1 MIMQRL
7 RRRLPRLLLA
17 YGWLIC
23 ISAFTAFPFVSMLS
37 ISFKSRPEMFSR
49 LLALWPKQPTL
60 DNYEYMLTKTD
71 LPRYFLNSMKIGVST
86 TLLAVVLTT
95 LSAYAISR
103 FRFRFRRAL
112 ATWLIAGQLLPGVI
126 TILPLF
132 LVLARLGLVNTHIGL
147 IIVDTVAA
155 LPFCTWML
163 KGYFDNVP
171 VELEEAAMIDG
182 CSRLGAIRRVFLPVA
197 APGVAAVA
205 LFAFTI
211 AWQEYFFALVML
223 RDMDLRTLSVAIT
236 GFVGLAGAV
245 SWGYIMATAVIIIV
259 PALIIFV
266 LLQRYM
272 ISGLTAGAVKG

>member
-1 MIMQRL
+1 MQRL

-17 YGWLIC
+17 YGWLTC
-23 ISAFTAFPFVSMLS
+23 IGTFAAFPFVWMLA

-49 LLALWPKQPTL
+49 LLSLWPRQPTL
-60 DNYEYMLTKTD
+60 DNYEYILTKTD
-71 LPRYFLNSMKIGVST
+71 LPRYFLNSMIIGVST
-86 TLLAVVLTT
+86 TVLAVLLTT

-103 FRFRFRRAL
+103 FRFRFRREL
-112 ATWLIAGQLLPGVI
+112 ATWLITGQLLPGVI
-126 TILPLF
+126 TIIPLF
-132 LVLARLGLVNTHIGL
+132 LVLARLGLVNTHLGL

-163 KGYFDNVP
+163 KGYFDTVP

-182 CSRLGAIRRVFLPVA
+182 CSRPGAIRRVFLPVA

-205 LFAFTI
+205 LFAFTL

-223 RDMDLRTLSVAIT
+223 RDMDKRTLSVAIA

-245 SWGYIMATAVIIIV
+245 SWGYIMATAVVIIV
-259 PALIIFV
+259 PALIIFL

-272 ISGLTAGAVKG
+272 VAGLTAGAVKG